1 MIKARTLVVKCHQAR
16 QDFLRHLLD
25 SDVDGRGFKL
35 PSWPKNYRKRSQNS
49 TQSLPRLRTEFLRNM
64 SQLASRIYLDK
75 ATFWKL
81 YVFGGTLAF
90 TSVLVQW
97 HFRSA
102 MRIINIED
110 AAGSDT
116 SWQFM
121 NRRHHQ
127 YFNQAS
133 DALFTARRFL
143 SGAIPN
149 SDAWF
154 IKYSAGE
161 GITYRYGFQNK
172 IWLHILTSRKSP
184 VVLSV
189 TIWRNCRDH
198 WR

>member
-1 MIKARTLVVKCHQAR
+1 MEGALNCHLGPRIIGSALKTALSHFQDYAQSSLETWASSLPVFTWIKQH
-16 QDFLRHLLD
+16 F
-25 SDVDGRGFKL
+25 G
-35 PSWPKNYRKRSQNS
+35 NS
-49 TQSLPRLRTEFLRNM
+49 TC
-64 SQLASRIYLDK
+64 
-75 ATFWKL
+75 
-81 YVFGGTLAF
+81 LAF

-97 HFRSA
+97 LFRPA

-110 AAGSDT
+110 AAASDT

-149 SDAWF
+149 YDAWS
-154 IKYSAGE
+154 IKYSADE

-184 VVLSV
+184 VILSV